1 MYTPSHFSAPD
12 QQTLLSLIR
21 DYPLATL
28 IVVAA
33 DGPEIN
39 HVPLHYVADAGLG
52 QLHGHVA
59 RANPL
64 VRLLDT
70 PQSVVAVFHGPSAYV
85 SPGWYPAKA
94 QDSRVVPTWNYAV
107 AHVRG
112 RLRRVEEP
120 DWLRRHVHQLTQQQE
135 AAFAP
140 AWQVSDAP
148 EDYLAGMLRAV
159 VGVSLEISVL
169 MGKFKLSQ
177 NQTALAQQ
185 GVVQG
190 LRSSGA
196 SALADWM
203 QTINARPP
211 A

>member
-1 MYTPSHFSAPD
+1 MYMPSHFSAPD

-85 SPGWYPAKA
+85 SPGWYPGKA

-112 RLRRVEEP
+112 RLLRVEEP
-120 DWLRRHVHQLTQQQE
+120 DWLRRHVHLLTQQQE

-159 VGVSLEISVL
+159 VGVSLEISAL
-169 MGKFKLSQ
+169 TGKFKLSQ

-203 QTINARPP
+203 QTINGQPP